1 MKKNLTTNTPYNIY
15 PHTGGGLGR
24 GYVLFFLLI
33 ILFISCEDRP
43 KNVLSRSEMENVLY
57 DYHMMQGI
65 INQLPGEER
74 TEKAQDYINAVFEK
88 HGITEAQ
95 FDTSIIYYNRHA
107 EDLHKIYKN
116 LKERYNAANEEI
128 QIVNGNNDMMA
139 IYETGGD
146 TTNLWSS
153 SSLYAFHHKSLL
165 NKESF
170 TIYADSSFHKNDQL
184 IMTLTPLFIRES
196 RDDYDISLCVG
207 LSVMYTDGRHI
218 GTTRTITNNGTQQLT
233 LKTDA
238 EKEVKSITGFFY
250 YRGKKSTRNL
260 CIVDNISLIRMHEK
274 APETPEVIINTDSVK
289 ADSTAEDS
297 MAQPIER
304 RLTPEEVRQKNK
316 SGDHIHIQTAPSVRT
331 PNSIGPRRRRTSAPQ
346 KQ

>member
-1 MKKNLTTNTPYNIY
+1 MK
-15 PHTGGGLGR
+15 R
-24 GYVLFFLLI
+24 LFPLI
-33 ILFISCEDRP
+33 ILFILTIMACEDRP
-43 KNVLSRSEMENVLY
+43 QNVLSRSEMEDVLY

-74 TEKAQDYINAVFEK
+74 TEKAQDYINAVYEK

-153 SSLYAFHHKSLL
+153 ASLYAFHNKSLL

-170 TIYADSSFHKNDQL
+170 TIHADSSFHKNDQL
-184 IMTLTPLFIRES
+184 ILTLTPLFIRES
-196 RDDYDISLCVG
+196 RDDYDISLSVG
-207 LSVMYTDGRHI
+207 LSVMYTDGKHI

-238 EKEVKSITGFFY
+238 EKEVKSVTGFFY
-250 YRGKKSTRNL
+250 YWGKKTMRNL
-260 CIVDNISLIRMHEK
+260 CIVDNISLVRMHEK
-274 APETPEVIINTDSVK
+274 APEVIINTDSVK
-289 ADSTAEDS
+289 ADSIVEDT
-297 MAQPIER
+297 MVQPVER
-304 RLTPEEVRQKNK
+304 RLTPEEIRQKNK
-316 SGDHIHIQTAPSVRT
+316 SGDHINIQTAPSVRT
-331 PNSIGPRRRRTSAPQ
+331 PNSMGPRRRKTSAP
-346 KQ
+346 KR

>member
-1 MKKNLTTNTPYNIY
+1 MK
-15 PHTGGGLGR
+15 R
-24 GYVLFFLLI
+24 LFPLI
-33 ILFISCEDRP
+33 ILFILTIMACEDRP
-43 KNVLSRSEMENVLY
+43 QNVLSRSKMEDVLY

-74 TEKAQDYINAVFEK
+74 TEKAQDYINAVYEK

-153 SSLYAFHHKSLL
+153 ASLYAFHNKSLL

-170 TIYADSSFHKNDQL
+170 TIHADSSFHKNDQL
-184 IMTLTPLFIRES
+184 ILTLTPLFIRES
-196 RDDYDISLCVG
+196 RDDYDISLNVG
-207 LSVMYTDGRHI
+207 LSVMYTDGKHI

-233 LKTDA
+233 LMTDA
-238 EKEVKSITGFFY
+238 EKDVKSVTGFFY
-250 YRGKKSTRNL
+250 YRGKKTMRNL
-260 CIVDNISLIRMHEK
+260 CIVDNISLVRMHEK
-274 APETPEVIINTDSVK
+274 APEVTINTDSVK
-289 ADSTAEDS
+289 ADSIVEDT
-297 MAQPIER
+297 MVQPVER
-304 RLTPEEVRQKNK
+304 RLTPEEIRQKNK
-316 SGDHIHIQTAPSVRT
+316 SGDHINIQTAPSVRT
-331 PNSIGPRRRRTSAPQ
+331 PNSMGPRRRKTSAP
-346 KQ
+346 KR